1 MDTKVTIVSG
11 ASRGLGLALAEG
23 YLASGHAVAA
33 FSRSSSDELARLQA
47 KTESDG
53 QFFWAAVDGTERDSV
68 RGFVKQVLDRYGRV
82 DVLINNAAVGLDG
95 LFTLSRPS
103 DISKAIDV
111 NLLGP
116 IWLTQACAKVML
128 TQQSGSVV
136 GISSINAS
144 RGHTGVSVYSA
155 TKAALEGM
163 TRSLARELGPKNI
176 RVNAVAPGYFET
188 DMVKGLSAKQ
198 KEAITRRTALKRLPG
213 VANIVDVVMF
223 LTSDQAALITGQT
236 IAVDGGMSC

>member
-1 MDTKVTIVSG
+1 MDAKVAVVSG

-23 YLASGHAVAA
+23 YLACGHAVAA
-33 FSRSSSDELARLQA
+33 FSRSGSDELERVAA
-47 KTESDG
+47 KAESGG
-53 QFFWAAVDGTERDSV
+53 QFFWAGVDGSDREAVRDFA
-68 RGFVKQVLDRYGRV
+68 RQVVDRYGRV
-82 DVLINNAAVGLDG
+82 DVLINNAAVGLEG
-95 LFTLSRPS
+95 LFTLSRPP
-103 DISKAIDV
+103 DISRVVDV

-128 TQQSGSVV
+128 TQQSGSIVV
-136 GISSINAS
+136 ISSINAA
-144 RGHTGVSVYSA
+144 RGHAGVSVYSA

-176 RVNAVAPGYFET
+176 RVNAVAPGFFES

-213 VANIVDVVMF
+213 VANIVDAVMF